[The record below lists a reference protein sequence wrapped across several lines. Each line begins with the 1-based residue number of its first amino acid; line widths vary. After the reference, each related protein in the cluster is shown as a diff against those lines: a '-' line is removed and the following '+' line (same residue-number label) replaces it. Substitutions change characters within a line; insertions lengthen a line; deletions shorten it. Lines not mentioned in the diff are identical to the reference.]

1 MNKKLLAAIA
11 TNPLYKIR
19 RLQAICYLSLL
30 INALAIVF
38 LLFVLGR

>member
-1 MNKKLLAAIA
+1 MNKKLLATIA

-30 INALAIVF
+30 INVLSIIC
-38 LLFVLGR
+38 LLIILGR

>member
-19 RLQAICYLSLL
+19 RLQAICYLSLF
-30 INALAIVF
+30 INFVAIVF
-38 LLFVLGR
+38 LLFILGR